1 MPSIE
6 TVVYSCDETMEWMTP
21 PISNKYFYSQI
32 NKSMNKEHEPLLNI
46 NPKRFVL
53 FPIQHDDVRCSTCVC
68 VSIVI
73 L

>member
-1 MPSIE
+1 MPSIDNRSLFLRRDYG
-6 TVVYSCDETMEWMTP
+6 VDP

-32 NKSMNKEHEPLLNI
+32 NKSMNKEHEPLLNT

>member
-1 MPSIE
+1 
-6 TVVYSCDETMEWMTP
+6 MEWMTP
-21 PISNKYFYSQI
+21 PISNKYIYSQI